1 MRCDLHVHSIHS
13 GAADLPVL
21 RHVGNECYSEPQAVY
36 ARARERGMDLVTL
49 SDHDTIDG
57 ALRLAHL
64 PDTFVSEEVTL
75 LLPEG
80 RQLHVNVFDIDEAQH
95 VAIQGRRD
103 DPEAFFARIAERRI
117 PASVN
122 HLFSALTGE
131 RALADL
137 HLPLGRLP
145 LIEGLSNAMPTGH
158 NAAAQRVGR
167 EAGMAPI
174 GGSDAHSLAH
184 VARAFTIVPGARTK
198 REFLQGLRSG
208 LTIPAGGSGSYARLT
223 KEVSCVFAAGYADAG
238 RALARGEGSLRRCA
252 ALGLLVPLL
261 PLLPLVTLGIW
272 AHEVAFAAAHY
283 RAFRRSLD
291 ARTRTL
297 FEPSIRALR
306 LEEAA

>member
-1 MRCDLHVHSIHS
+1 MRCDLHVHSIYS
-13 GAADLPVL
+13 GRVDLPIL
-21 RHVGNECYSEPQAVY
+21 RHIGNECYSEPQDVY
-36 ARARERGMDLVTL
+36 DRATERGMDLVTL

-57 ALRLAHL
+57 ALRLAHF
-64 PDTFVSEEVTL
+64 PNAFVSEEVTVR
-75 LLPEG
+75 LPEG

-95 VAIQGRRD
+95 AAIQARRG
-103 DPEAFFARIAERRI
+103 DPEAFFAWIAEARI

-137 HLPLGRLP
+137 HLPISRLP
-145 LIEGLSNAMPTGH
+145 LIEGLNNAMPRGH

-167 EAGMAPI
+167 EAGMARI

-198 REFLQGLRSG
+198 EEFLRGLREG
-208 LTIPAGGSGSYARLT
+208 LTVPAGRSASYARLT
-223 KEVSCVFAAGYADAG
+223 KEVSCVFAAGYADAA
-238 RALARGEGSLRRCA
+238 RALVRGEGSLGRYA
-252 ALGLLVPLL
+252 ALGLLIPIL
-261 PLLPLVTLGIW
+261 PLLPLVTLAIY

-291 ARTRTL
+291 ARTRVQ
-297 FEPSIRALR
+297 FEPSIGSVG

>member
-1 MRCDLHVHSIHS
+1 MRCDLHVHSVHS
-13 GAADLPVL
+13 GPADLPVL
-21 RHVGNECYSEPQAVY
+21 RHVGNECYSEPLAVY
-36 ARARERGMDLVTL
+36 ERARERGMDLVTL

-80 RQLHVNVFDIDEAQH
+80 RQLHVNVFDITESQH
-95 VAIQGRRD
+95 VEVQRRRG
-103 DPEAFFARIAERRI
+103 DPEALFAWLAENRIA
-117 PASVN
+117 ASVN

-145 LIEGLSNAMPTGH
+145 LIEGLSNAMPPGH

-167 EAGMAPI
+167 EARMSPI

-198 REFLQGLRSG
+198 REFLQGLRDG
-208 LTIPAGGSGSYARLT
+208 LTIPAGSSASYARLT
-223 KEVSCVFAAGYADAG
+223 KEVGCVFAAGYADAA
-238 RALARGEGSLRRCA
+238 RALRRGEGSLRRYA

-261 PLLPLVTLGIW
+261 PLLPLVTLGIY